1 MFKGSLH
8 DDTSG
13 FKVADLTEITRLKG
27 ELVKMTTARVHGS
40 QYVHRIPL
48 FEDADF
54 SVKGTASKKI
64 RQGDNVKLKFGVEFD
79 PVPYTVESII
89 PSNDGSMSFSAK
101 LKR

>member
-8 DDTSG
+8 DPSG
-13 FKVADLTEITRLKG
+13 VKIADLREITPLKG
-27 ELVKMTTARVHGS
+27 ELVEMETARIHGN
-40 QYVHRIPL
+40 QYVSRFPV
-48 FEDADF
+48 FEDVSF

-64 RQGDNVKLKFGVEFD
+64 RPGQNVTLKSGVEFD

-89 PSNDGSMSFSAK
+89 PSDDGAMSFSAK